1 MHIYSEDFVP
11 EWALQ
16 LHISTLFASQV
27 IPWSSVH
34 DHVNS
39 PLKPTIP
46 HKL

>member
-1 MHIYSEDFVP
+1 MQIVT
-11 EWALQ
+11 ANQ